1 MRLTPSSHKGQA
13 HLSCR
18 GEVLMSQRARA
29 KQQEHTKYFVGL
41 EQNLA
46 CRIHL
51 VKECMLTEQA
61 IYSNS
66 P

>member
-1 MRLTPSSHKGQA
+1 
-13 HLSCR
+13 
-18 GEVLMSQRARA
+18 MSQRARA
-29 KQQEHTKYFVGL
+29 KQQGHTKYFVGL
-41 EQNLA
+41 EQNPA